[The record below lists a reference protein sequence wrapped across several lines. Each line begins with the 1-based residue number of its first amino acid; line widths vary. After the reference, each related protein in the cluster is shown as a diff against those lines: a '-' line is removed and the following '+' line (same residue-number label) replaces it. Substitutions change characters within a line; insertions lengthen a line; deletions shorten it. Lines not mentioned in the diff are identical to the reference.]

1 MCLVAGTCVGGGM
14 LALPVATSFSGFI
27 PSLLMMAVCCAF
39 MMATGLLFVEANVW
53 MGPGAHIIT
62 MSRRLLGRWGEV
74 VAGLLY
80 CFIGYLSLVAY
91 TAGGGMLSVGGL
103 EAIFGVEVTQWVAY
117 LLFALVFGVIIAC
130 GNRVVGRINA
140 VLVVALIVTYLI
152 LLFGGVGEVRGPLLL
167 RRNWLQGFY
176 ALPLLLTI
184 FSYQAVVPSLVL
196 YMDGDAVRLRRAIV
210 GGTVLAFCIYALWQL
225 LILGVVPLEGE
236 HGLVEALREG
246 RSATESFR
254 YFAAKRWVATT
265 GEFFAF
271 FAIITS
277 FLGVGLGLY
286 DFLADALKVT
296 RKGWN
301 HVYLTLIAVGPSFLI
316 AISYQR
322 AFIEALDASGGF
334 GDAILN
340 GVIPAMM
347 VWSGRYLKGYKGQ
360 VMVRGG
366 KLALIVIILF
376 ALFVF
381 GVEIAERFHVM
392 VPMNDLR

>member
-14 LALPVATSFSGFI
+14 LALPVATSVSGFL
-27 PSLLMMAVCCAF
+27 PSLAWMAVCCTF
-39 MMATGLLFVEANVW
+39 MMVTGLLFVEANVW

-74 VAGLLY
+74 VAGILY
-80 CFIGYLSLVAY
+80 LFIGYLSLIAY
-91 TAGGGMLSVGGL
+91 TAGGGMLAMGGIDAL
-103 EAIFGVEVTQWVAY
+103 FGVVIAKWLAY
-117 LLFALVFGVIIAC
+117 LLFALVFGVIIGF

-140 VLVVALIVTYLI
+140 VLVVALIATYVV
-152 LLFGGVGEVRGPLLL
+152 LLVGGVDEVSGSLLL
-167 RRNWLQGFY
+167 RRDWAQGFY

-210 GGTVLAFCIYALWQL
+210 GGTILAFLIYALWQM

-236 HGLVEALREG
+236 MGLADALKG
-246 RSATESFR
+246 GTTVTESFR
-254 YFAAKRWVATT
+254 YYVAHRWIAVV

-271 FAIITS
+271 FAIVTS
-277 FLGVGLGLY
+277 FLGIGLGLY

-296 RKGWN
+296 RRGWN
-301 HVYLTLIAVGPSFLI
+301 HFYLTLIAVGPAFLI

-322 AFIEALDASGGF
+322 AFVDALDASGGF

-347 VWSGRYLKGYKGQ
+347 VWSGRYVKGYKGK

-366 KLALIVIILF
+366 KFALIVVVLF
-376 ALFVF
+376 ALFVL
-381 GVEIAERFHVM
+381 GVEVAERFHII
-392 VPMNDLR
+392 VPAA